1 MRKKGNTVK
10 MFKTFRQHISRSPYQ
25 SIAAILVVSLS
36 LFLICVFFLLG
47 AGSKVILQYFE
58 SRPQLIAY
66 LKDEAKPQEIELIRA
81 RIEATGKAKKVDYVS
96 KEEALNLYKQLF
108 KDKPLLLEMVT
119 AKILPA
125 SLEISPY
132 NLSSVQELAGILKE
146 EPLVEDLDFEEDVV
160 LSFSKFVSSL
170 KKIGLAVAGFL
181 LFIAVLT
188 VLVVLGM
195 KISQRKE
202 EIEILK
208 LLGAS
213 PWYIR
218 FPLYLEGIFY
228 GLVAAIVSWGLSY
241 LAILYSVPFLVNF
254 FSGIPLF
261 PVPTIFMLEV
271 LAGLLGVGIVVG
283 FLGSFLAVLRSART
297 VR

>member
-1 MRKKGNTVK
+1 
-10 MFKTFRQHISRSPYQ
+10 
-25 SIAAILVVSLS
+25 
-36 LFLICVFFLLG
+36 
-47 AGSKVILQYFE
+47 
-58 SRPQLIAY
+58 
-66 LKDEAKPQEIELIRA
+66 
-81 RIEATGKAKKVDYVS
+81 
-96 KEEALNLYKQLF
+96 
-108 KDKPLLLEMVT
+108 
-119 AKILPA
+119 
-125 SLEISPY
+125 
-132 NLSSVQELAGILKE
+132 
-146 EPLVEDLDFEEDVV
+146 
-160 LSFSKFVSSL
+160 
-170 KKIGLAVAGFL
+170 VAGFL

-213 PWYIR
+213 SWYIC
-218 FPLYLEGIFY
+218 FPLYLEGMFY
-228 GLVAAIVSWGLSY
+228 GLTAAIISWGLSY

-261 PVPTIFMLEV
+261 PVSTIFMSEV

>member
-1 MRKKGNTVK
+1 
-10 MFKTFRQHISRSPYQ
+10 MFKTFRQHIARSPYQ
-25 SIAAILVVSLS
+25 SMAAILVVSLS

-47 AGSKVILQYFE
+47 AGSKVVLQYFE

-66 LKDEAKPQEIELIRA
+66 LKDEAKPQEVELIRA
-81 RIEATGKAKKVDYVS
+81 RIEATGKTKSVTYVS
-96 KEEALNLYKQLF
+96 KEEALELYKQLF

-119 AKILPA
+119 AKVLPA

-132 NLSSVQELAGILKE
+132 NLSSVQELATMLKE

-160 LSFSKFVSSL
+160 LSLSKFVSSL
-170 KKIGLAVAGFL
+170 RTIGLVIAVFL
-181 LFIAVLT
+181 LFIAILT

-218 FPLYLEGIFY
+218 SPLYLEGIFY

-241 LAILYSVPFLVNF
+241 LAILYSTPYLVDF

-261 PVPTIFMLEV
+261 PVSTIFMSEV

>member
-1 MRKKGNTVK
+1 

-25 SIAAILVVSLS
+25 SIAAVLVVSLS

-47 AGSKVILQYFE
+47 AGSKVVLQYFE

-66 LKDEAKPQEIELIRA
+66 LKDEAKPQEVELIRA
-81 RIEATGKAKKVDYVS
+81 RIEATGKTKSVTYVS
-96 KEEALNLYKQLF
+96 KEEALELYKQLF

-119 AKILPA
+119 AKVLPA

-132 NLSSVQELAGILKE
+132 NLSSVQELATMLKE

-160 LSFSKFVSSL
+160 LSLSKFVSSL
-170 KKIGLAVAGFL
+170 RTIGLVIAVFL
-181 LFIAVLT
+181 LFIAILT

-213 PWYIR
+213 SWYIC
-218 FPLYLEGIFY
+218 FPLYLEGMFY
-228 GLVAAIVSWGLSY
+228 GLTAAIISWGLSY

-261 PVPTIFMLEV
+261 PVSTIFMSEV

>member
-1 MRKKGNTVK
+1 

-47 AGSKVILQYFE
+47 AGSKVVLQYFE

-66 LKDEAKPQEIELIRA
+66 LKDEVKPQEIELIRA
-81 RIEATGKAKKVDYVS
+81 RIEATGKTKSVTYVS
-96 KEEALNLYKQLF
+96 KEEALELYKQLF

-119 AKILPA
+119 AKVLPA

-132 NLSSVQELAGILKE
+132 NLSSVQELAAMLKE
-146 EPLVEDLDFEEDVV
+146 EPLIEDLDFEEDVV
-160 LSFSKFVSSL
+160 LSLSKFVSSL
-170 KKIGLAVAGFL
+170 RTIGLVIAVFL
-181 LFIAVLT
+181 LFIAILT

-218 FPLYLEGIFY
+218 SPLYLEGVFY
-228 GLVAAIVSWGLSY
+228 GVVAAIVSWGLSY
-241 LAILYSVPFLVNF
+241 LAILYSTPYLVDF

-261 PVPTIFMLEV
+261 PLPVVFMLEV
-271 LAGLLGVGIVVG
+271 LAGLLGLGAVIG
-283 FLGSFLAVLRSART
+283 FLGSFFAVQRSART

>member
-1 MRKKGNTVK
+1 

-25 SIAAILVVSLS
+25 SIAAVLVVSLS

-47 AGSKVILQYFE
+47 AGSKVVLQYFE

-66 LKDEAKPQEIELIRA
+66 LKDEAKPQDIELIIA
-81 RIEATGKAKKVDYVS
+81 RIQSTGKAKQVTYVS
-96 KEEALNLYKQLF
+96 KEKALELYKELF

-125 SLEISPY
+125 SLEVSPY
-132 NLSSVQELAGILKE
+132 NLSSVNELAEMLKK

-160 LSFSKFVSSL
+160 LNLSRFVSSL
-170 KKIGLAVAGFL
+170 EKVGLAVAGFL

-213 PWYIR
+213 SWYIC
-218 FPLYLEGIFY
+218 FPLYLEGMFY
-228 GLVAAIVSWGLSY
+228 GLTAAIISWGLSY

-261 PVPTIFMLEV
+261 PVSTIFMSEV

>member
-1 MRKKGNTVK
+1 
-10 MFKTFRQHISRSPYQ
+10 MFKTFRQHIARSPYQ
-25 SIAAILVVSLS
+25 SMAAILVVSLS

-47 AGSKVILQYFE
+47 AGSKVVLQYFE

-66 LKDEAKPQEIELIRA
+66 LKDEAKPQEVELIRA
-81 RIEATGKAKKVDYVS
+81 RIEATGKTKSVTYVS
-96 KEEALNLYKQLF
+96 KEEALELYKQLF

-119 AKILPA
+119 AKVLPA

-132 NLSSVQELAGILKE
+132 NLSSVQELATMLKE

-160 LSFSKFVSSL
+160 LSLSKFVSSL
-170 KKIGLAVAGFL
+170 RTIGLVIAVFL

-213 PWYIR
+213 SWYIC
-218 FPLYLEGIFY
+218 FPLYLEGMFY
-228 GLVAAIVSWGLSY
+228 GLTAAIISWGLSY

-261 PVPTIFMLEV
+261 PVSTIFMSEV